1 MRARALPIASLIVAA
16 TLLAGSRARADQ
28 SADSSTSLTQLAPA
42 MGAPSAAAEGTPAP
56 VVPHAPHRPDGLEPL
71 APGISEHPYQLD
83 SGVRPYQ
90 YRLSV
95 SPAYGYLGSGDLF
108 SFRLTYNPN
117 NWLGYEAA
125 LGHNPGHSVHAV
137 LHTFSAVVRRPLPG
151 RLQPYLSAGYGM
163 VIVFPGPSLNAAPV
177 TKNAVVLGGGCEWF
191 IRNDLALRGDLRE
204 ATVFGSQRAQPG
216 VVLYDYVQ
224 GTIGLAFYRSIR
236 P

>member
-1 MRARALPIASLIVAA
+1 MIRPLAVVIALAFAA
-16 TLLAGSRARADQ
+16 NARADAPAPEV
-28 SADSSTSLTQLAPA
+28 SPAPPSLAPA
-42 MGAPSAAAEGTPAP
+42 AAQAAPPVTPAP
-56 VVPHAPHRPDGLEPL
+56 VSSVRHVPMRADGLQPL
-71 APGISEHPYQLD
+71 VPAVAGHPFQVD

-95 SPAYGYLGSGDLF
+95 SPAYGFLGSGDLY
-108 SFRLTYNPN
+108 SFRLAYNPN
-117 NWLGYEAA
+117 DWLGYEAG

-137 LHTFSAVVRRPLPG
+137 LHTLSVILRHPFAG

-163 VIVFPGPSLNAAPV
+163 VIVFPGQSLNAAPV
-177 TKNAVVLGGGCEWF
+177 TKNALALGGGCEWF

-224 GTIGLAFYRSIR
+224 GTIGLAFYRSIQ

>member
-1 MRARALPIASLIVAA
+1 MLAAS
-16 TLLAGSRARADQ
+16 LLAGARAHADE
-28 SADSSTSLTQLAPA
+28 SAPPAQADTIAAPPQMA
-42 MGAPSAAAEGTPAP
+42 LDTPANADMSP
-56 VVPHAPHRPDGLEPL
+56 PPAHAARRADGLEPL
-71 APGISEHPYQLD
+71 APGISEHPYHLD
-83 SGVRPYQ
+83 PGVRPYQ

-117 NWLGYEAA
+117 DWLGYEAA

-137 LHTFSAVVRRPLPG
+137 LHTFSAILRRPLPG

-177 TKNAVVLGGGCEWF
+177 TKNAVAVGGGCEWF

>member
-1 MRARALPIASLIVAA
+1 MLAASM
-16 TLLAGSRARADQ
+16 LAGAHVRADQ
-28 SADSSTSLTQLAPA
+28 SLEPAAPLAQV
-42 MGAPSAAAEGTPAP
+42 TPATMQP
-56 VVPHAPHRPDGLEPL
+56 TAASTVTPSSAPTHAPRHADGLEPL
-71 APGISEHPYQLD
+71 APGVSEHPYHLD
-83 SGVRPYQ
+83 PGVRPYQ

-95 SPAYGYLGSGDLF
+95 SPAYGFLGSGDLF

-117 NWLGYEAA
+117 HWLGYEAA

-137 LHTFSAVVRRPLPG
+137 LHTFSAILRRPLPG
-151 RLQPYLSAGYGM
+151 RLQPYLSGGYGM

-177 TKNAVVLGGGCEWF
+177 TKNALVMGGGCEWF

>member
-1 MRARALPIASLIVAA
+1 MSALRSGLIAACCAASLLGAGAARAAK
-16 TLLAGSRARADQ
+16 
-28 SADSSTSLTQLAPA
+28 
-42 MGAPSAAAEGTPAP
+42 
-56 VVPHAPHRPDGLEPL
+56 LEPL
-71 APGISEHPYQLD
+71 APDVAAHPFQVD
-83 SGVRPYQ
+83 PGVRPYQ
-90 YRLSV
+90 NRLSV
-95 SPAYGYLGSGDLF
+95 SPAYGFLGSGDLF
-108 SFRLTYNPN
+108 SFRLAYNPN

-137 LHTFSAVVRRPLPG
+137 LHTFSAIVRRPLPG

-177 TKNAVVLGGGCEWF
+177 TKNAVAVGGGCEWF
-191 IRNDLALRGDLRE
+191 IRNDLALRADLRE
-204 ATVFGSQRAQPG
+204 ATVFGSQRAQTG